1 MIRKKYV
8 EEKKK
13 GAPAFIVTFSDMI
26 TLLLT
31 FFVMLLSL
39 ASEQCVSEKFKDGQT
54 SFKDALAGIGLQGF
68 MIGGSAGSGFDNA
81 MVKYKVNQG
90 EDETEDRTPDAETE
104 MLRGLIQDIER
115 MMKISPAQIK
125 GGSNNFTVADIHFTN
140 GSWSLDNNSKDYLTR
155 YCNNMQQSFFGE
167 RPSIYIVGLAAD
179 EGSSESQFRI
189 SARRAQSVADFITSR
204 FTGNSKWPIFCW
216 GSGGGGDWTNKVG
229 MISKEADIMIAILS
243 NNR

>member
-1 MIRKKYV
+1 MSGKKFV

-39 ASEQCVSEKFKDGQT
+39 ASTQCVSEKFKNGQT

-68 MIGGSAGSGFDNA
+68 MIGGSAGAGLDNP
-81 MVKYKVNQG
+81 MTKYKIDQG

-115 MMKISPAQIK
+115 MMKISPSQIR
-125 GGSNNFTVADIHFTN
+125 GGSNNFTVADIQFTK
-140 GSWSLDNNSKDYLTR
+140 GSWSLDEKSKDYLR
-155 YCNNMQQSFFGE
+155 SYCNNMQQSFFGE
-167 RPSIYIVGLAAD
+167 RPSIYIVGIASD
-179 EGSSESQFRI
+179 EGSSENQYRI
-189 SARRAQSVADFITSR
+189 SARRAQSVADFIKSR

-216 GSGGGGDWTNKVG
+216 GAGGGGDWTNETG
-229 MISKEADIMIAILS
+229 MVSKEADIMIAILS
-243 NNR
+243 KNL